1 SGFMDVGSAL
11 NFDFSQAFRY
21 LVLNSWAYG
30 HQRPYW
36 SNKKG
41 FEKLMDLSDLIWVKD
56 TKSDALDRK

>member
-1 SGFMDVGSAL
+1 MDMGSASNL
-11 NFDFSQAFRY
+11 ELSRAFRC
-21 LVLNSWAYG
+21 LVLNSRAYG